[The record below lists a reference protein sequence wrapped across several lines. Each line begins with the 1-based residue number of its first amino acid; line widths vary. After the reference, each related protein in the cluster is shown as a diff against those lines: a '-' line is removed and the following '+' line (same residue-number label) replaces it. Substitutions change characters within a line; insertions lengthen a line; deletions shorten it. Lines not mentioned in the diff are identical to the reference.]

1 MRRVGWGNG
10 PWVYVYRSLGLGFG
24 HIIALALEAIC
35 LLASTRSNLGG
46 IVYTLV
52 YIQCWKWYGWLS

>member
-1 MRRVGWGNG
+1 MGHGVD
-10 PWVYVYRSLGLGFG
+10 VYRSLGLGCG
-24 HIIALALEAIC
+24 HIIALALEAIY

-52 YIQCWKWYGWLS
+52 YIRCWKWHGWLS